1 MAFLIIIC
9 DFSITASRK
18 IAEVIREVKRTLSGL
33 IFTSERRGF
42 YMTQE
47 YCPPHEKGAM
57 DISKVTEYLRTGD
70 FDLMKTIEN

>member
-1 MAFLIIIC
+1 MAFLIIFC
-9 DFSITASRK
+9 DFFITASRK

-47 YCPPHEKGAM
+47 YCLPLE
-57 DISKVTEYLRTGD
+57 
-70 FDLMKTIEN
+70 

>member
-1 MAFLIIIC
+1 MAFLIIFC
-9 DFSITASRK
+9 DFFITASRK

-47 YCPPHEKGAM
+47 YCLQSEKGM
-57 DISKVTEYLRTGD
+57 RES
-70 FDLMKTIEN
+70 